1 MSKIFERH
9 VHLALHEYLNQLGLL
24 FKYQSGFRLFYSCE
38 TAMIEL
44 VDRLLMNMDNGLLT
58 GLSLMDF
65 RKAFDL
71 VDHEVLLRKLVIYQ
85 LSEESIQWLKSYLEG
100 RLQKVSINCVMSSS
114 LPITSGVPQGSLLG
128 PLLFIIFIN
137 GLPLSVT
144 NKSMYTYADDTTQVV
159 AGHNVME
166 VASTLGEDIRN
177 INKWAANNR
186 MALNT
191 EKAKSMLICS
201 KPKHPSLAKNGAKSL

>member
-1 MSKIFERH
+1 MVFM
-9 VHLALHEYLNQLGLL
+9 V
-24 FKYQSGFRLFYSCE
+24 
-38 TAMIEL
+38 
-44 VDRLLMNMDNGLLT
+44 
-58 GLSLMDF
+58 
-65 RKAFDL
+65 
-71 VDHEVLLRKLVIYQ
+71 
-85 LSEESIQWLKSYLEG
+85 
-100 RLQKVSINCVMSSS
+100 SSS
-114 LPITSGVPQGSLLG
+114 LLITSGVPQGSLLG

-166 VASTLGEDIRN
+166 VASTLEEDLRN

-191 EKAKSMLICS
+191 EKARSILIYS
-201 KPKHPSLAKNGAKSL
+201 KPKHPSLVKNVAKSL

>member
-1 MSKIFERH
+1 MPKIFERH

-58 GLSLMDF
+58 GLSLIDF

-71 VDHEVLLRKLVIYQ
+71 VDHGVLLRKLAACH
-85 LSEESIQWLKSYLEG
+85 LSPESIQWFKSYLEG
-100 RLQKVSINCVMSSS
+100 RLQKVSINGVISSS
-114 LPITSGVPQGSLLG
+114 LPITSGVTQGSLLD

-137 GLPLSVT
+137 GLPLSVA
-144 NKSMYTYADDTTQVV
+144 NKSMHTYANDTTQVV
-159 AGHNVME
+159 AGYNVME
-166 VASTLGEDIRN
+166 EDLRN

-186 MALNT
+186 MALY
-191 EKAKSMLICS
+191 
-201 KPKHPSLAKNGAKSL
+201 

>member
-1 MSKIFERH
+1 
-9 VHLALHEYLNQLGLL
+9 
-24 FKYQSGFRLFYSCE
+24 
-38 TAMIEL
+38 MIEL

-58 GLSLMDF
+58 GLSLIDF

-71 VDHEVLLRKLVIYQ
+71 VDHGVLLRKLVVYQ
-85 LSEESIQWLKSYLEG
+85 LSKESIQWFKSYLEG
-100 RLQKVSINCVMSSS
+100 GPQKVSINGVISSS
-114 LPITSGVPQGSLLG
+114 LTITSGVTQGSLLD

-166 VASTLGEDIRN
+166 VASTLEEDLRN

-186 MALNT
+186 MALY
-191 EKAKSMLICS
+191 
-201 KPKHPSLAKNGAKSL
+201 

>member
-1 MSKIFERH
+1 
-9 VHLALHEYLNQLGLL
+9 
-24 FKYQSGFRLFYSCE
+24 
-38 TAMIEL
+38 
-44 VDRLLMNMDNGLLT
+44 MDNGLLT
-58 GLSLMDF
+58 GLSLIDF
-65 RKAFDL
+65 RKAFYL
-71 VDHEVLLRKLVIYQ
+71 VDHEVLLRKLVVYQ
-85 LSEESIQWLKSYLEG
+85 LSGESIQWLKSHLEG
-100 RLQKVSINCVMSSS
+100 RLQKISINGVMSSS
-114 LPITSGVPQGSLLG
+114 LPITSGVPQGPLLG

-166 VASTLGEDIRN
+166 VASTLEEDLRN

-191 EKAKSMLICS
+191 EKAKSILICT
-201 KPKHPSLAKNGAKSL
+201 KPKHPSLAQDGAKSL